1 MNLLLVRIIS
11 VKINSSSVDLNA
23 SIMYAGNLLIKP
35 TVSVINEISLPSF
48 SLLVVVVNVVNNS
61 ALFSFVSPVKLL
73 NRVVFPADVYPA
85 NEIVL
90 NPNLSLPCLCSALCF
105 PAFSNFF

>member
-1 MNLLLVRIIS
+1 
-11 VKINSSSVDLNA
+11 
-23 SIMYAGNLLIKP
+23 MYAGNLLIKP

-48 SLLVVVVNVVNNS
+48 NLLVVVVSVVNNS

-90 NPNLSLPCLCSALCF
+90 NPNLSLPCLCNALCF